1 MSSIV
6 AISSKD
12 LVPNGFN
19 NQYRYRFPLSANFKN
34 VEVAVQSISMYNSQ
48 YNIDSVAYSNNSF
61 KVEVPTAA
69 TVSTLSITL
78 QDGIYSYTDINRMIQ
93 TALVNAGAYLVDA
106 NGNNVFFIQLIE
118 NSTYYSA
125 QVDVSSTPTLIGSY
139 TRPATGLYSAGGSGL
154 PTTARVPRLIVDNA
168 AFGEIIGFT
177 TGQYPATSS
186 TTAASFLS
194 TLPPQVNPVSAYVVR
209 CSLVNNTFTAPPDI
223 LTVFTSQGTQAGQ
236 LISYQPNEFSW
247 MTVNDGSYSIIT
259 ITIVDQLE
267 RFVKFRDPNLL
278 ISLAFRESKKEN

>member
-12 LVPNGFN
+12 LVPNSFN

-34 VEVAVQSISMYNSQ
+34 VEVAVRSISMYNSQ
-48 YNIDSVAYSNNSF
+48 YNIDSAAYGNNSF
-61 KVEVPTAA
+61 KIEVPTAA
-69 TVSTLSITL
+69 TTSTISITL

-93 TALVNAGAYLVDA
+93 TALVNAGAYLIDA
-106 NGNNVFFIQLIE
+106 DGNNVFFIQLVE

-125 QVDVSSTPTLIGSY
+125 QVDVSATPTLIGTY
-139 TRPATGLYSAGGSGL
+139 TRPTTGLYSSGGSGL
-154 PTTARVPRLIVDNA
+154 PTTARVPRLIIDNSE
-168 AFGEIIGFT
+168 FGKIIGFAA
-177 TGQYPATSS
+177 GQFPSALS
-186 TTAASFLS
+186 TTPASFLS

-223 LTVFTSQGTQAGQ
+223 LTVFTSQGTEAGQ

-247 MTVNDGSYSIIT
+247 MRVNDGSYSIIT

-278 ISLAFRESKKEN
+278 ISLSFREAKS

>member
-12 LVPNGFN
+12 LVPNSFN
-19 NQYRYRFPLSANFKN
+19 NQYRYKFPLSAKFKN
-34 VEVAVQSISMYNSQ
+34 VEVAIQSISMYNSQ
-48 YNIDSVAYSNNSF
+48 YNIDSAAYGNNSF
-61 KVEVPTAA
+61 KIEVPTGA
-69 TVSTLSITL
+69 TTSTISITL

-93 TALVNAGAYLVDA
+93 TALVNAGAYLIDVD
-106 NGNNVFFIQLIE
+106 GNNVFFIQLIE
-118 NSTYYSA
+118 NATYYSA
-125 QVDVSSTPTLIGSY
+125 QVDVSATPTTLGSY

-154 PTTARVPRLIVDNA
+154 PTTARVPRLIIDNA
-168 AFGEIIGFT
+168 EFGKIIGFVA
-177 TGQYPATSS
+177 GQYPSASS
-186 TTAASFLS
+186 TTPASFLS

-209 CSLVNNTFTAPPDI
+209 CSLVNNSFTAPPDI
-223 LTVFTSQGTQAGQ
+223 LTVFTSQGTEAGQ

-247 MTVNDGSYSIIT
+247 MKVNDGSYSIIT

-278 ISLAFRESKKEN
+278 ISLSFREAKK